1 MDRWLVKRGPP
12 ANDTEHPAK
21 KKKKNELQKTRQFR
35 EEYIG
40 MGFTL
45 SHETDPPS
53 AQCVLCG
60 ELLANSAMKP
70 SHLNRHLSTKHKKHV
85 GKPLSFFKREL
96 GGFKSSQEKLQ
107 KAATVSTKALEASY
121 KVALLLAKAK
131 KPFSLAEEIIA
142 PAAVILNETM
152 ISKAAAATVKTVP
165 MSNDTVSR
173 RVDKMGTDIVAQV
186 VEKLRAGDFSLQ
198 LDESTDISGHAQLV
212 AFARYVDT
220 DDIEEHIILCKR
232 LEGNT
237 TGQDIFNVVN
247 AFFLDN
253 GITWKSCTSVCT
265 DAAAA
270 MTGRHKGLVAFIRK
284 ENPDVR
290 WTHCVIHREA
300 LASKKMS
307 PELHSVLNDAVKA
320 INFIKARPL
329 NARLFRRLCDNMGA
343 EHTDLLLHTEVRW
356 LSRGRLLNRLFE
368 LRNEVCCFLSENAS
382 PLAPLFLDNDW
393 LAKLAYLADIFA
405 KLNELNTS
413 LQGRDCTILKLYD
426 RVDGFLK
433 KAALWKRYCAQGD
446 FSCFPQFDAFM
457 SSEQTQRA
465 TIKTTVVGHLVNLI
479 ANFKTYFPGIKEKSE
494 QLDWVRNPF
503 TVSETNCDPLPVHL
517 REELVD
523 VTSDRGLQNK
533 FETNTLTE
541 FWVIVSREHPE
552 LGKQALGHLLQFGS
566 TYLCESTFSAMT
578 LIKTKQR
585 NRLCQGLETSLIT
598 AVASLPPR
606 FPKLMQE
613 AQGQV
618 SH

>member
-1 MDRWLVKRGPP
+1 M
-12 ANDTEHPAK
+12 
-21 KKKKNELQKTRQFR
+21 
-35 EEYIG
+35 
-40 MGFTL
+40 
-45 SHETDPPS
+45 
-53 AQCVLCG
+53 
-60 ELLANSAMKP
+60 
-70 SHLNRHLSTKHKKHV
+70 
-85 GKPLSFFKREL
+85 
-96 GGFKSSQEKLQ
+96 
-107 KAATVSTKALEASY
+107 
-121 KVALLLAKAK
+121 
-131 KPFSLAEEIIA
+131 
-142 PAAVILNETM
+142 
-152 ISKAAAATVKTVP
+152 
-165 MSNDTVSR
+165 
-173 RVDKMGTDIVAQV
+173 
-186 VEKLRAGDFSLQ
+186 
-198 LDESTDISGHAQLV
+198 
-212 AFARYVDT
+212 
-220 DDIEEHIILCKR
+220 
-232 LEGNT
+232 
-237 TGQDIFNVVN
+237 
-247 AFFLDN
+247 
-253 GITWKSCTSVCT
+253 
-265 DAAAA
+265 
-270 MTGRHKGLVAFIRK
+270 
-284 ENPDVR
+284 
-290 WTHCVIHREA
+290 
-300 LASKKMS
+300 
-307 PELHSVLNDAVKA
+307 
-320 INFIKARPL
+320 
-329 NARLFRRLCDNMGA
+329 
-343 EHTDLLLHTEVRW
+343 
-356 LSRGRLLNRLFE
+356 
-368 LRNEVCCFLSENAS
+368 
-382 PLAPLFLDNDW
+382 DNDW

-426 RVDGFLK
+426 RVNGFLK

-479 ANFKTYFPGIKEKSE
+479 ANFKTYFPGLKEKSE

-503 TVSETNCDPLPVHL
+503 TVSETNCDSLPVHL

-552 LGKQALGHLLQFGS
+552 LGKQALGYLLQFGS